1 VDRVSDGDEV
11 SELTVAVDGTTIR
24 AAGEVDYTSSGQLHA
39 AVSEVLAS
47 EPGALIDFDLGAVD
61 FMDSSGLAV
70 LVEAE
75 NQGARVRVSRASSPV
90 KLVIEV
96 TGLQHLLWEGE

>member
-1 VDRVSDGDEV
+1 MTDET
-11 SELTVAVDGTTIR
+11 SELTIAVEGTTIR
-24 AAGEVDYTSSGQLHA
+24 AVGEVDYTSSSQLHR
-39 AVSEVLAS
+39 AVDEVLAGG
-47 EPGALIDFDLGAVD
+47 PGTLIDFDLGGVE

-75 NQGARVRVSRASSPV
+75 NRGAHVRVSRASSPV
-90 KLVIEV
+90 KLVIEI

>member
-1 VDRVSDGDEV
+1 VDVVSEDG

-24 AAGEVDYTSSGQLHA
+24 AAGEVDYTSSDQLHA
-39 AVSEVLAS
+39 AVTEVLAGT
-47 EPGALIDFDLGAVD
+47 PGALIDFDLSGVD

-70 LVEAE
+70 LVDAE
-75 NQGARVRVSRASSPV
+75 NRGARVRVSRASSPV

-96 TGLQHLLWEGE
+96 TGLQHLLGEAE

>member
-1 VDRVSDGDEV
+1 MTDEA
-11 SELTVAVDGTTIR
+11 SPLTIAVDGTTIR
-24 AAGEVDYTSSGQLHA
+24 AAGEVDYTSSGQLHD
-39 AVSEVLAS
+39 AVLELLAHS
-47 EPGALIDFDLGAVD
+47 SRAHVDFDFGDVD

-75 NQGARVRVSRASSPV
+75 NRGATVRVVRASSAV

-96 TGLQHLLWEGE
+96 TGLEHLLGDGR